1 MSATLFAL
9 PTTPAA
15 VKRALN
21 DPAVIRIARET
32 VALHAA
38 TATGHNGYKRYT
50 AGGRRACL
58 YACLDASPALRAC
71 LVKASETSPAHAHI
85 VIAAV
90 LAAFDC
96 LDNASATPQQALAVH
111 TANLAEL
118 IAAGTDADTLLL
130 ACPCLP
136 NVNASVRYCAKHDQK
151 PSKPAKPSK

>member
-1 MSATLFAL
+1 MPATLFAL

-38 TATGHNGYKRYT
+38 TATGHNGFKRYT
-50 AGGRRACL
+50 ASGRRACL
-58 YACLDASPALRAC
+58 YACFDASPDLRAAF
-71 LVKASETSPAHAHI
+71 VKASETSASHAHT

-118 IAAGTDADTLLL
+118 IAAGTDADALLI
-130 ACPCLP
+130 ACPCMP
-136 NVNASVRYCAKHDQK
+136 NANASVRHCAKHDQK
-151 PSKPAKPSK
+151 PSKPSKPSK